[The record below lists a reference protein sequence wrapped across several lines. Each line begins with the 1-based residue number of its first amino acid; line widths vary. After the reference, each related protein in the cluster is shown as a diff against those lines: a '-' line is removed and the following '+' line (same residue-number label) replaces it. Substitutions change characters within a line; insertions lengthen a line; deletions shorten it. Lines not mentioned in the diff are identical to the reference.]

1 MDIRSSWVKGI
12 TRLNKI
18 IIPLII
24 LISVT
29 IGCSNSSGQFAYRTV
44 GMDSYRNMTEGIEFQ
59 ADTKIDWLYRF
70 PSVFGK
76 KNVGVIILKHELIW
90 VEVWKDIQTVDKLK
104 PQVWGT
110 IEKLEP
116 GEYKIV
122 VTEKNELIAETIF
135 NVYES
140 PDEDDDED

>member
-1 MDIRSSWVKGI
+1 MVTQSSWVKGI
-12 TRLNKI
+12 TRLNRLFVA
-18 IIPLII
+18 LII
-24 LISVT
+24 LMSMMA
-29 IGCSNSSGQFAYRTV
+29 GCSNSSGKFAYRTV

-59 ADTKIDWLYRF
+59 SDAKIDWLYHF

-90 VEVWKDIQTVDKLK
+90 VEVRKDIQTVDKLK

-110 IEKLEP
+110 IENLEP

-122 VTEKNELIAETIF
+122 LAEKNELIAETIF
-135 NVYES
+135 NIYES
-140 PDEDDDED
+140 PDDEDDDD